1 MKKMFGDKAVPDIAT
16 LAAWDGTRLI
26 QEAVAA
32 LGADAG
38 NELKARAGAS
48 FFVED

>member
-1 MKKMFGDKAVPDIAT
+1 LRQGRRADA
-16 LAAWDGTRLI
+16 
-26 QEAVAA
+26 AA

-38 NELKARAGAS
+38 NELKVRAGAS